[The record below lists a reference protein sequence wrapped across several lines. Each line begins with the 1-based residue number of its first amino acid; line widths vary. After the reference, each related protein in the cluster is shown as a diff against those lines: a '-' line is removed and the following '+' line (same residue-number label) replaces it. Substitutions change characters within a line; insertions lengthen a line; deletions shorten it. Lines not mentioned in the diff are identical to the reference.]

1 MTQLLADHLV
11 LQTPRKCLWDILR
24 SPERLA
30 RVLPGCEELH
40 AVAPNTY
47 EGTFKTRVQFLTL
60 RARATARLCDLH
72 PPDRLRL
79 ELDGRPLGLVGSFV
93 VSVLL
98 DLEDDGRGTVVG
110 YAMDLEATG
119 RLASF
124 GTPLLRDTARRQV
137 LELVQNLEQEIGR
150 EQAEEN

>member
-1 MTQLLADHLV
+1 MTQLLADRLA
-11 LQTPRKCLWDILR
+11 LQTPRQDLWDILH
-24 SPERLA
+24 SPQRLA

-40 AVAPNTY
+40 AIGPDTY

-60 RARATARLCDLH
+60 RAKVTARLRDVQ

-79 ELDGRPLGLVGSFV
+79 ELDGRPLGLAGSFV
-93 VSVLL
+93 VSVQL
-98 DLEDDGRGTVVG
+98 DLEEDGSGTVVG
-110 YAMDLEATG
+110 YAMDLAATG

-137 LELVQNLEQEIGR
+137 HELVGNLEQEIARG
-150 EQAEEN
+150 QVEEN

>member
-1 MTQLLADHLV
+1 MTHLLADHLA
-11 LQTPRKCLWDILR
+11 LQTPREGLWDILR

-40 AVAPNTY
+40 AIAPNTY

-60 RARATARLCDLH
+60 RAKAIARLCDLH

-79 ELDGRPLGLVGSFV
+79 ELDGRPLGLAGSFV

-98 DLEDDGRGTVVG
+98 DLKEDSGGTVVG

-137 LELVQNLEQEIGR
+137 HELVQNLERETGR
-150 EQAEEN
+150 QQAEEH